1 VIGDLLAV
9 LLFVAIGLL
18 QHGIP
23 LTSTNLFTVGWTF
36 AAALL
41 VGHLAAQSWRKPFAV
56 WPQGVFVW
64 AITVVGGM
72 AVRTLFGMGTEPSFV
87 IVTAVFT
94 GLIMLGWRAVAS
106 FVTRGERVEVVDA
119 AELSEE
125 AADEGE
131 ADDSDAPGKDE
142 SEEGKAGDG
151 EEAAYPADDGGAAAP
166 SADEDRPRRS

>member
-1 VIGDLLAV
+1 LGAVIGDLLAIV
-9 LLFVAIGLL
+9 LFVAIGLL

-23 LTSTNLFTVGWTF
+23 LTSTTLFAVGWGF

-41 VGHLAAQSWRKPFAV
+41 VGHIASQSWRRPFAV

-94 GLIMLGWRAVAS
+94 GLVMLGWRAVAS
-106 FVTRGERVEVVDA
+106 FATRGERVEVIDA
-119 AELSEE
+119 ADLSDQDG
-125 AADEGE
+125 AAGE
-131 ADDSDAPGKDE
+131 VETEDNGKPRGNGGPRDSD
-142 SEEGKAGDG
+142 
-151 EEAAYPADDGGAAAP
+151 GAANGAGTDDHGEQ
-166 SADEDRPRRS
+166 SRA